1 MFEDLPYEKRGLH
14 FESEEPL
21 TDLWQTLQL
30 LVFTT
35 NGYRARLNKHLFD
48 TIFVIVESFHGGYG
62 RCEHDSTM
70 RYLVAPEVTTELEN
84 KRFVEGIAHW
94 GYTDH
99 KELRITEKGQ
109 RAFFEHQAQLQ
120 DQKHNTDAR
129 HKLQKLKAL
138 ELSAKIHQSRTR
150 ISERRSR
157 KAPAQ

>member
-62 RCEHDSTM
+62 RGGHDS
-70 RYLVAPEVTTELEN
+70 P
-84 KRFVEGIAHW
+84 KRFLLAPPA
-94 GYTDH
+94 TSPPPP
-99 KELRITEKGQ
+99 
-109 RAFFEHQAQLQ
+109 
-120 DQKHNTDAR
+120 HNT
-129 HKLQKLKAL
+129 
-138 ELSAKIHQSRTR
+138 LS
-150 ISERRSR
+150 
-157 KAPAQ
+157 